1 MSHHKILVENLTFG
15 YQSNQLQLDDITF
28 SIGHGE
34 SIGLIGSNGAGKS
47 TLLMLM
53 LGLLFPK
60 EGTVTIG
67 DTLLTNK
74 TAKVVQK
81 AIGYV
86 FQNADNQL
94 FMPTVYDDIAF
105 SPRNYG
111 YSEDEVEKRVS
122 EVLKRVNIEK
132 LKDKA
137 PYKLSGGEKK
147 LVSIATILAIEPSI
161 IFMDEPSNNLD
172 PKSRRNLIN
181 LLKKFSHTKII
192 ASHDLDMIY
201 EVCDRVILLD
211 DGKIVKDGNCKEIL
225 KDKELLE
232 TCNLELPLGFQKL
245 D

>member
-1 MSHHKILVENLTFG
+1 MSHHKIEVKNVTFG
-15 YQSNQLQLDDITF
+15 YDKNNVQLDDISFTLT
-28 SIGHGE
+28 HGE
-34 SIGLIGSNGAGKS
+34 SVGLIGANGSGKS

-60 EGTVTIG
+60 SGEIIIG
-67 DTLLTNK
+67 DVLLTKK
-74 TAKVVQK
+74 TAKEVQK
-81 AIGYV
+81 SIGYV

-111 YSEDEVEKRVS
+111 FSEEEVSKRVS
-122 EVLKRVNIEK
+122 EVLKTVNIEK

-147 LVSIATILAIEPSI
+147 LSSIATILPIEPNI
-161 IFMDEPSNNLD
+161 IFMDEPTNALD

-181 LLKKFSHTKII
+181 LLKDFSHTKII

-201 EVCDRVILLD
+201 EVCDRVILLND
-211 DGKIVKDGNCKEIL
+211 KKIVKDGNAKSIL

-232 TCNLELPLGFQKL
+232 KCNLELPLGFQVL
-245 D
+245 V